1 MMAGLAILTSLC
13 TATSKWL
20 FHLHNGLKNLLSTS
34 RCPMNHRF
42 FALLLCVT
50 TGCITPGEY
59 KDLLDDASEIAA
71 YGGARSSEES
81 DVLPIGGVESNT
93 LDLGEDVS
101 VTQFG

>member
-1 MMAGLAILTSLC
+1 MGEASNAVSL
-13 TATSKWL
+13 L
-20 FHLHNGLKNLLSTS
+20 
-34 RCPMNHRF
+34 P
-42 FALLLCVT
+42 ALGYL
-50 TGCITPGEY
+50 GP
-59 KDLLDDASEIAA
+59 DLLDDASEIAA